1 MVVNVLKL
9 DSSWKSRLKYKGK
22 TIEEQIQNNQPAIA
36 LLQKW
41 LIQETSEEMPH
52 KLVHLS
58 IIPQVYQRLN
68 MTPEQIAIFCQKW
81 QIIEFALF
89 GSILRDDFRVAGE
102 KPSDID
108 ILFTYSQDAPKNLIV
123 QIRMKYEL
131 EDLCHRSVDF
141 VSKTALSNDPNYI
154 RRQNILASAQVIYES
169 R

>member
-1 MVVNVLKL
+1 MTTLAKL
-9 DSSWKSRLKYKGK
+9 Y
-22 TIEEQIQNNQPAIA
+22 
-36 LLQKW
+36 
-41 LIQETSEEMPH
+41 TSVKNEMSH
-52 KLVHLS
+52 KLVHPS

-68 MTPEQIAIFCQKW
+68 MTPEQIATFCQKW

-108 ILFTYSQDAPKNLIV
+108 VLFTYSQNAPKNLIL

-131 EDLCHRSVDF
+131 EDLCHRPVDF

-154 RRQNILASAQVIYES
+154 RRQNILESAQVIYES